1 MNKNI
6 DVPDKIILEK
16 SKIDIVKKKISR
28 RLKENNLLVQQFR
41 MELVEIN
48 KVISNNPKI
57 KRKNIIEK
65 ANAKGG
71 SLIDSDILQAKK
83 LIFER
88 ENLTDEKKKELAL
101 LREINKKCSGIK
113 LKVDLPN
120 NINNADLDIETFHKQ
135 NHADNHIKDPSF
147 EIMNESKF
155 SDNSKEEKR
164 EKEENDHFFEQLNLN
179 NNENKVVMTKNDTKM
194 KETSRFLST
203 NSNMNS
209 KNEFKINN
217 FNRSNQRKKV
227 NSLNISRNKNED
239 CNGKKKPEFII
250 RSSNPI
256 SLNFAKNKEKL
267 LHFEVPGD
275 HIKSTFNFNDK
286 LFSRLSQEGKEGGD
300 DVLIAENEQNTVQI
314 KKIAKDLNN
323 ISNCSENNRLETTNM
338 NNMMKKDKISTIG
351 TFRHNNKTRMNLKI
365 LINNNEFQSEISNSQ
380 TTQNKNISS
389 NKGCES
395 TSIYTKPNCSNETYK
410 VIITY
415 LCKL

>member
-1 MNKNI
+1 MKKNI

-16 SKIDIVKKKISR
+16 SEIDIVKKKLPR

-41 MELVEIN
+41 MEMVEIN
-48 KVISNNPKI
+48 KLISNNPKI

-65 ANAKGG
+65 ANAPGG

-88 ENLTDEKKKELAL
+88 ENLTDEKKKELAFL
-101 LREINKKCSGIK
+101 LEINKKCSGKKI
-113 LKVDLPN
+113 KVDLPN
-120 NINNADLDIETFHKQ
+120 NINNADHDIENFHKQ
-135 NHADNHIKDPSF
+135 NHADNPIKDPSF
-147 EIMNESKF
+147 EIMNESKI
-155 SDNSKEEKR
+155 SDNSREER
-164 EKEENDHFFEQLNLN
+164 RDKEENDHFFEKLNLN

-194 KETSRFLST
+194 KETSKCLST

-209 KNEFKINN
+209 
-217 FNRSNQRKKV
+217 RSNQRKKV
-227 NSLNISRNKNED
+227 NSLNISKNKNED
-239 CNGKKKPEFII
+239 CNGKKKHEFII
-250 RSSNPI
+250 RSSNPN

-267 LHFEVPGD
+267 LHFEVPGV

-323 ISNCSENNRLETTNM
+323 NSNCSENNRIETTNM
-338 NNMMKKDKISTIG
+338 NHMMKKDKIG
-351 TFRHNNKTRMNLKI
+351 TKRHNNRMNLKI
-365 LINNNEFQSEISNSQ
+365 LINNNELQSEISNIQ

-389 NKGCES
+389 HKGCES